1 MSAPRRAVGSAT
13 LLAVL
18 VLAGC
23 ASQAAE
29 ARRAPALAD
38 PAIPVE
44 LFARMDA
51 TLALAIEQ
59 SQLAARRASDVA
71 LRAFAV
77 QQAGLYAEL
86 RTEMRRVAGGFGHA
100 PAAPAV
106 VPAHERLGALRV
118 ARGARFDQAYV
129 RQALAV
135 HRELLGDLDA
145 ALRLVDDA
153 ETRRALET
161 LRGEAEADAGAEAA
175 VAGR

>member
-1 MSAPRRAVGSAT
+1 MTAPRRTVGSAT
-13 LLAVL
+13 LLAAL
-18 VLAGC
+18 VLGGC

-29 ARRAPALAD
+29 ARRVPALAE
-38 PAIPVE
+38 PSVPVE
-44 LFARMDA
+44 LFTRMDV

-59 SQLAARRASDVA
+59 AQLAGRRASDVA

-77 QQAGLYAEL
+77 QQAGLYTEL
-86 RTEMRRVAGGFGHA
+86 RAEMRRVAGDFGHA
-100 PAAPAV
+100 PAAVTV
-106 VPAHERLGALRV
+106 VAAQERLGALRV

-153 ETRRALET
+153 ETRRALEE
-161 LRGEAEADAGAEAA
+161 LRGGVQVDAGVEAT

>member
-1 MSAPRRAVGSAT
+1 MTASRRTVGSAT

-18 VLAGC
+18 VLGGC

-29 ARRAPALAD
+29 ARRAPALAE
-38 PAIPVE
+38 PPIPVE
-44 LFARMDA
+44 HFARMDA
-51 TLALAIEQ
+51 TLGLAIEQ
-59 SQLAARRASDVA
+59 AQLAARRASDVA

-86 RTEMRRVAGGFGHA
+86 RAEMRRVAGGFGHA
-100 PAAPAV
+100 PAAATAV
-106 VPAHERLGALRV
+106 AAQERLGEMRV
-118 ARGARFDQAYV
+118 ARGTRFDHAYV

-153 ETRRALET
+153 ETRRALEE
-161 LRGEAEADAGAEAA
+161 LRGGVEREAGVEA